1 MTTSLKD
8 QDQSTKKQSLNLYFR
23 AIAHYVLAHSK
34 VTLLVV
40 CLCTLLAISLII
52 NHVKI
57 DNNLEVFAPVNS
69 KILKSRDQYQK
80 MFGRDDLFMI
90 SVKGDV
96 FTGDFLGKIK
106 KLEQDIQNLDL
117 DIKSLGM
124 SRNDWRLKNDPKH
137 QTSTDNKLKII
148 DKINITSIRSTSVSK
163 SSPNEDIP
171 TLNDSWEDFGEE
183 DTTNGDG
190 WGDEKGGSI
199 IEETTSLVSVKR
211 TYQENNSLKVE
222 PWFDP
227 IPSQSEINRL
237 KPLMLQD
244 ELVAQRLIDREGK
257 LSVILVR
264 AAIMLD
270 DDLAK
275 VYEAI
280 REIVNTYQSPTFQI
294 RVTGPPAVNAALNEL
309 VLRDLSQL
317 LLLSG
322 IAMFFALIYLFRR
335 PLMIIG
341 PIVVVMI
348 SVIWTIGFM
357 AYFDMGLNMLSSILP
372 AFLLCVGMGDSIHLQ
387 SIYKSKCKMG
397 FTSYQAII
405 ESCTLTGPPVLFTS
419 LTTMIGLLSF
429 QFATVT
435 AVKEMGL
442 AGGIGVCFALLHSL
456 ITLPIFL
463 KWQKDLNTLPMTSS
477 NHEVL
482 SSVTNQLHN
491 PPRQHDP
498 DRIDQALGFLV
509 NISREKKARTR
520 LLSLSIIFIGLAFW
534 GVARLEVWH
543 DDLETLP
550 PNHPIRVGIY
560 EVDHALGGVASA
572 QYIIHDNDP
581 LGVKRIE
588 TLQAILKL
596 SQHAFTYQDLD
607 QDLPLVGHA
616 LSLVNIV
623 KETHQALMPES
634 KISNSTVLAKKS
646 IQAKTKV
653 KKTPQVGS
661 TQILSNQV
669 LSNQDPS
676 NQDPSNQVLNNQDP
690 SSQVPSYLQSQTQAS
705 QLLSLFELQS
715 PEDLRRMA
723 TIDLKD
729 SHLTL
734 QVKWREATSYEE
746 FITWMDEGIKRYI
759 PPGIT
764 IQPTGGIYLAFNIVS
779 SLLSDLLRSFAGAFL
794 IITLL
799 MVLMLKSWKLGLLAM
814 IPNLTPIII
823 MLGALGHAGIP
834 LDLNNLLIASIAL
847 GIAVDDTIHLLHH
860 FQMSYHTSG
869 DCEQAIQSSLLHAG
883 RAMLS
888 TTVLLFTGF
897 IVYLA
902 ASTVA
907 IQRFG
912 VVIACTILMALVI
925 DLLLCPA
932 ILRIAYGKLN
942 EA

>member
-8 QDQSTKKQSLNLYFR
+8 QDQPIKKQSLNLYFR
-23 AIAHYVLAHSK
+23 TIAHYILTYSK
-34 VTLLVV
+34 MTLLVV
-40 CLCTLLAISLII
+40 ILCTLLAVSLII

-96 FTGDFLGKIK
+96 FTGEFLGKIK
-106 KLEQDIQNLDL
+106 KLEQDIQDLDL

-124 SRNDWRLKNDPKH
+124 SRNDWRLKNAPHSQTNSTNKLETIN
-137 QTSTDNKLKII
+137 QGNTTSTDV
-148 DKINITSIRSTSVSK
+148 TGGSRS
-163 SSPNEDIP
+163 SSSENIP
-171 TLNDSWEDFGEE
+171 TFNDSWEDFGEE
-183 DTTNGDG
+183 DSTHGDG
-190 WGDEKGGSI
+190 WGDEKGGSV

-222 PWFDP
+222 AWFDP
-227 IPSQSEINRL
+227 VPSQSEINRL

-280 REIVNTYQSPTFQI
+280 RDIVNTYQSPNFQI

-348 SVIWTIGFM
+348 SVVWTIGFM

-463 KWQKDLNTLPMTSS
+463 KWQKDLTVVPVTSS

-482 SSVTNQLHN
+482 PSVTNQPYD
-491 PPRQHDP
+491 PPKQHDP

-520 LLSLSIIFIGLAFW
+520 LLSLSIILIGLAFW
-534 GVARLEVWH
+534 GVTRLEVWH

-572 QYIIHDNDP
+572 QYIIHDDDS
-581 LGVKRIE
+581 LGVKRVE

-596 SQHAFTYQDLD
+596 SQHAFAYQDLD

-634 KISNSTVLAKKS
+634 KISNSTILAKKS
-646 IQAKTKV
+646 IQAKTKL
-653 KKTPQVGS
+653 KEA
-661 TQILSNQV
+661 TQIDSTPV
-669 LSNQDPS
+669 LSTQDPS
-676 NQDPSNQVLNNQDP
+676 TQDPSTHI
-690 SSQVPSYLQSQTQAS
+690 PSYLQSQAQAS

-715 PEDLRRMA
+715 PEDLRKMA
-723 TIDLKD
+723 TIDLKN

-759 PPGIT
+759 PAGIT

-823 MLGALGHAGIP
+823 MLGALGHMGIP

-860 FQMSYHTSG
+860 FQMSYHANG

-932 ILRIAYGKLN
+932 ILRIAYGKPN